1 MRKLFLLLLV
11 TAITALSGHG
21 LTITNNAGKLADA
34 LQDNTSIT
42 ALTVT
47 GTMDARDFLFI
58 TNELNELATLD
69 LSGVTIL
76 PFNNKNGA
84 ALYGTITNYLG
95 NEIPRTAFFGKKL
108 TSVTLPSTLQS
119 IRFAAFA
126 GCDLLHSV
134 TLPASLTYIDD
145 YAFAGSGL
153 TSINIPAT
161 VQDMGKGVF
170 ARCEALQSAVLDC
183 RYLGDFA
190 FLGDINLSNV
200 QIGPNVNSIFRAV
213 FSGCSALSS
222 VNFDPACR
230 LTRIDDEAFINSGL
244 ESIDINSLNLGTIGD
259 WTFAQTHLSSIVLAE
274 GMTRMG
280 EGALAH
286 NPLLTTVTFPGM
298 GHDRAGGRMAPT
310 HNHTVA
316 VVSDYTFADDSL
328 LNAGAMLPKGVNT
341 IGNYALY
348 NVSAAIDTMRLPSTV
363 TSLGDMA
370 MAGMTGMEVLKTDAV
385 EVPAVGND
393 VWAGVDQPA
402 VPLIAPNDE
411 SLRAYQQADQWMYFF
426 FNIDDFIV
434 GDVND
439 DGYVTI
445 ADVTALIDYLLGSDN
460 HISEGGADVNQDG
473 SISIAD
479 VTAIIDMLLNNNSN
493 KSVSTIRAIS
503 KERFVSTSDCLA
515 IPAVTMRPG
524 ETRTFEVSLNNV
536 EHSYTALQ
544 CEVILPQGLT
554 LNAIKG
560 VNRGSEHNYSFVKSK
575 VESNVYSVIGVSSS
589 LASYA
594 GTEGI
599 VMSVT
604 VTANEEFN
612 AQDAEL
618 TFANVILV
626 TPKHEAYFA
635 ADARAK
641 MNEGTSAVE
650 QITAGKEVAN
660 IRYINVAGQESDAPF
675 QGVNIVVTTYT
686 DGTTTTT
693 KILK

>member
-1 MRKLFLLLLV
+1 MRKLFLLMLA

-21 LTITNNAGKLADA
+21 LTVTNNAGQLADA
-34 LQDNTSIT
+34 VQNNLNIT

-58 TNELNELATLD
+58 TNELNELTSLD
-69 LSGVTIL
+69 LSGVTIV
-76 PFNNKNGA
+76 PFNNNNGA
-84 ALYGTITNYLG
+84 LLYGTTTNYLG

-119 IRFAAFA
+119 IGFAAFA
-126 GCDLLHSV
+126 GCDMLRSV
-134 TLPASLTYIDD
+134 TLPSTVTYIDD

-190 FLGDINLSNV
+190 FLGDVNLSNV
-200 QIGPNVNSIFRAV
+200 QIGPNVNSIYRAV
-213 FSGCSALSS
+213 FSGCSALST
-222 VNFDPACR
+222 VTFDPACR
-230 LTRIDDEAFINSGL
+230 MTRIDDEAFINSGL

-259 WTFAQTHLSSIVLAE
+259 WTFAQTRLSSIVLAE

-280 EGALAH
+280 EGALSH

-316 VVSDYTFADDSL
+316 EVSDYAFADDSQ
-328 LNAGAMLPKGVNT
+328 LNAGAMLPKGVTT
-341 IGNYALY
+341 IGSYALY
-348 NVSAAIDTMRLPSTV
+348 NVSAAIDTMRLPATV
-363 TSLGDMA
+363 ASLGDMA

-385 EVPAVGND
+385 DVPAVGND
-393 VWAGVDQPA
+393 VWAGVDQPSI
-402 VPLIAPNDE
+402 PLIAPDKE
-411 SLRAYQQADQWMYFF
+411 SLLAYKQADQWMNFF
-426 FNIDDFIV
+426 FENDNDFIV
-434 GDVND
+434 GDVNG
-439 DGYVTI
+439 DGHVTI
-445 ADVTALIDYLLGSDN
+445 SDVSALIDYLLGSGIT
-460 HISEGGADVNQDG
+460 ISEGADVNQDG
-473 SISIAD
+473 GISISD
-479 VTAIIDMLLNNNSN
+479 VSALIDILLGNNSS
-493 KSVSTIRAIS
+493 KSLSSI
-503 KERFVSTSDCLA
+503 KEICMQRFASTSDCLVISA
-515 IPAVTMRPG
+515 MSLRPG
-524 ETRTFEVSLNNV
+524 ETRSFEVALDNI
-536 EHSYTALQ
+536 EHIYSAMQ
-544 CEVILPQGLT
+544 CELVLPHGLT

-560 VNRGSEHNYSFVKSK
+560 INRGSEHYYTFIKNT
-575 VESNVYSVIGVSSS
+575 VENNVYSIIGVSSS
-589 LASYA
+589 MASFA
-594 GTEGI
+594 GNEGV

-604 VTANEEFN
+604 VTANEEFD

-618 TFANVILV
+618 AFANVVLV
-626 TPKHEAYFA
+626 TPKHEAYLA

-641 MNEGTSAVE
+641 LNEGTGVE
-650 QITAGKEVAN
+650 QIVNDREVAN
-660 IRYINVAGQESDAPF
+660 VRYINVAGQESDAPF
-675 QGVNIVVTTYT
+675 KGVNIVVTTYT